1 MLFINHPRWGF
12 PRGQPVANRG
22 QPAAATATEQGRDP
36 EGACLID
43 GLEEEAGILRWSV
56 VSMWWMLGTVG

>member
-12 PRGQPVANRG
+12 PRGQPVANPR
-22 QPAAATATEQGRDP
+22 PLHHSTATEEGRDP

-43 GLEEEAGILRWSV
+43 GLEEEAGILRRSV
-56 VSMWWMLGTVG
+56 ASMW